1 MKRSLT
7 IAAMATLLTLSGA
20 ANAQTLG
27 DRLEQGLRKVGEGAA
42 KVGEG
47 AGKIV
52 DSVGDSIDSTA
63 ELMSNDEDPQDTR
76 NRLDAMA
83 AETLDRLFTEQPEAK
98 GLYDIGAGYA
108 VFDTRKVTLIGF
120 TGGGGRGV
128 AVSDA
133 GARTYMN
140 MGTAGVGA
148 AFGIGGFESQVVMIF
163 QDPQSFQNFVTV
175 GFDATAEAGTVFGDD
190 KDSLE
195 FRFEDGR
202 AIFVLTNRGWRVS
215 ATAAGTKYWVDANLN

>member
-1 MKRSLT
+1 MRHCL
-7 IAAMATLLTLSGA
+7 IAAIALCCAGSF
-20 ANAQTLG
+20 AQAQSLG
-27 DRLEQGLRKVGEGAA
+27 DRLNQGLQKVGEGAA

-52 DSVGDSIDSTA
+52 DSVGESLDSTA
-63 ELMSNDEDPQDTR
+63 ELMSNDADPQDTR
-76 NRLDAMA
+76 DRLDAMA
-83 AETLDRLFTEQPEAK
+83 AETLNRLFEEQPEARD
-98 GLYDIGAGYA
+98 LYDISAGHA
-108 VFDTRKVTLIGF
+108 VFDTRKVTLVGF

-128 AVSDA
+128 AVSED

-163 QDPQSFQNFVTV
+163 QDTQSFQTFVTV
-175 GFDATAEAGTVFGDD
+175 GFDATAEAGTMFGDD
-190 KDSLE
+190 KESLE

-202 AIFVLTNRGWRVS
+202 AIFVLTKRGWRVS
-215 ATAAGTKYWVDANLN
+215 ATAAGTKYWADQSLN